1 MNNRSQRRASIP
13 GIFIDQIEYLLILA
27 TPIEIILLGM
37 SLNSAA
43 TVHTP
48 NGYAHPAGELTLY
61 VTQMSVPSDNVSMT
75 SIIGTDS
82 GRIFMCGNDGHLYEL
97 LYQ

>member
-1 MNNRSQRRASIP
+1 MYLDP
-13 GIFIDQIEYLLILA
+13 DIFIDQIEYLLVLA

-37 SLNSAA
+37 SLNSTAA
-43 TVHTP
+43 ASTA
-48 NGYAHPAGELTLY
+48 NGYARPAGELTLY

-75 SIIGTDS
+75 SIVGTDN

-97 LYQ
+97 IYQVRG